1 MENKPAKL
9 ENKPAKRNV
18 GWLIGAAGL
27 FVLSKAKALIGL
39 LKLSKFGSALIS
51 MAVTI
56 WAYTIVYPVQVAVG
70 LVAMIF
76 IHEMGHVAAAKRKGL
91 PVSAPF
97 FIPFVGA
104 FIMTKRHPR
113 DAVTEAYVA
122 FGGPFI
128 GALGATAA
136 FAVGWL
142 GLEYGGGPGWYV
154 WIIIAKIGFFI
165 NLFNLLPM
173 KPLDGGRIAGAVS
186 RALWIVGLI
195 GGLFVVVYLRAW
207 VIAILLVL
215 FAYDL
220 YKTYVKK
227 VKHDPYRYTFQM
239 ETPLQPLLDAGVFI
253 PGEAHRRELPFE
265 TYCTMD
271 GTQRLTVRWDGMN
284 LTETV
289 DLPGQALIE
298 KVEAFRVEQ
307 RTDTDPARLVVHVA
321 VEGKTYTN
329 DRYYDVPA
337 GARIGYGLAY
347 FGLAA
352 YLLLMLGLAGMVVVP
367 VIS

>member
-1 MENKPAKL
+1 M
-9 ENKPAKRNV
+9 
-18 GWLIGAAGL
+18 
-27 FVLSKAKALIGL
+27 
-39 LKLSKFGSALIS
+39 
-51 MAVTI
+51 
-56 WAYTIVYPVQVAVG
+56 
-70 LVAMIF
+70 
-76 IHEMGHVAAAKRKGL
+76 
-91 PVSAPF
+91 PVSSPF

-104 FIMTKRHPR
+104 LIMMKRHPR
-113 DAVTEAYVA
+113 DAETEAYIA
-122 FGGPFI
+122 YGGPLI

-142 GLEYGGGPGWYV
+142 GLESGGGPGWYV
-154 WIIIAKIGFFI
+154 WIVIAKIGFFL

-173 KPLDGGRIAGAVS
+173 KPLDGGRIASAVS

-195 GGLFVVVYLRAW
+195 GGLFVIVYLRAW
-207 VIAILLVL
+207 VLAFLWVL

-220 YKTYVKK
+220 YKTYVRKA
-227 VKHDPYRYTFQM
+227 KHSPYRHTFQM

-271 GTQRLTVRWDGMN
+271 GTQRLTVRWDSLN

-289 DLPGQALIE
+289 DLPGQALIG
-298 KVEAFRVEQ
+298 KVEAYRVEQ
-307 RTDTDPARLVVHVA
+307 RTDADSARLVVHVA
-321 VEGKTYTN
+321 VEGETYTN
-329 DRYYDVPA
+329 DRYYEVP
-337 GARIGYGLAY
+337 GKARIGYGIAY

-352 YLLLMLGLAGMVVVP
+352 YLAFMIWMAGSVAVP